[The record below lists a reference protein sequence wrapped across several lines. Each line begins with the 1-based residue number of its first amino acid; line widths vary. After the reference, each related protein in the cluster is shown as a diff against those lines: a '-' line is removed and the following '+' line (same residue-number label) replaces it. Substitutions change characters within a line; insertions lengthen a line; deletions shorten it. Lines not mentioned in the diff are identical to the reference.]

1 MIYPKPCFSTSLK
14 FGVKFTQ
21 MIRLVLIFSTLLLNS
36 SIVYGNTK
44 VNLTIKESTDF
55 TGKEFKRT
63 EKGCGLN
70 KYQKGNRDDESVLNI
85 FYSKNS
91 TVKGGVFECSLQNVI
106 YAKWN
111 KNLIISSVNA
121 SKGSDN
127 AFEIINSNA
136 IIKDS
141 KFSFSPQNKCVEGEN
156 GLLVFYNNILENCKL
171 GFDIEKTD
179 SAEFTA
185 VIFLKNEFISIEHD
199 AFNCHDRY
207 DKKANK
213 VYLFLKDNKFT
224 KKGKDFRKFGKYS
237 NCKKKF
243 EISSELERAVL
254 NSDFKKIE
262 ILVKE
267 TIKNIL

>member
-1 MIYPKPCFSTSLK
+1 MLK
-14 FGVKFTQ
+14 
-21 MIRLVLIFSTLLLNS
+21 IVLILIYLLFSS
-36 SIVYGNTK
+36 SIVKSDSKINIT
-44 VNLTIKESTDF
+44 VKESTDF
-55 TGKEFKRT
+55 TGKEFKRN
-63 EKGCGLN
+63 EEGCGLQKN
-70 KYQKGNRDDESVLNI
+70 QKGNRDKESVLNI

-91 TVKGGVFECSLQNVI
+91 TIKGGTFECSLQNVI

-111 KNLIISSVNA
+111 LNLIISSVNA
-121 SKGSDN
+121 SRGSDN
-127 AFEIINSNA
+127 AFEIRNSNA

-156 GLLVFYNNILENCKL
+156 GLLVFYNNILENCKV

-179 SAEFTA
+179 SSEFAA
-185 VIFLKNEFISIEHD
+185 VIFLKNQFISIRHD

-213 VYLFLKDNKFT
+213 VYLFLKDNTFK

-243 EISSELERAVL
+243 KITRELEDAVL
-254 NSDFKKIE
+254 NSDFERID
-262 ILVKE
+262 ILVRE
-267 TIKNIL
+267 TIKNKS

>member
-1 MIYPKPCFSTSLK
+1 MLK
-14 FGVKFTQ
+14 
-21 MIRLVLIFSTLLLNS
+21 IVLIIIYLLFSS
-36 SIVYGNTK
+36 SIVKSDSKINIT
-44 VNLTIKESTDF
+44 VKESTDF
-55 TGKEFKRT
+55 TGKEFKRN
-63 EKGCGLN
+63 EEGCGLQKN
-70 KYQKGNRDDESVLNI
+70 QKGNRDKESVLNI

-91 TVKGGVFECSLQNVI
+91 TIKGGTFECSLHNVI

-111 KNLIISSVNA
+111 LNLIISSVNA

-127 AFEIINSNA
+127 AFEIRNSNA

-156 GLLVFYNNILENCKL
+156 GLLVFYNNILENCKV

-179 SAEFTA
+179 SSEFTA
-185 VIFLKNEFISIEHD
+185 VIFLKNQFISIRHD

-213 VYLFLKDNKFT
+213 VYLFLKDNTFK

-243 EISSELERAVL
+243 KITRELEDAVL
-254 NSDFKKIE
+254 NSDFERID
-262 ILVKE
+262 ILVRE
-267 TIKNIL
+267 TIKNKS

>member
-1 MIYPKPCFSTSLK
+1 MIKIALILIYLLFS
-14 FGVKFTQ
+14 
-21 MIRLVLIFSTLLLNS
+21 S
-36 SIVYGNTK
+36 SIVKSDSKINIT
-44 VNLTIKESTDF
+44 VKESTDF
-55 TGKEFKRT
+55 TGKEFKRN
-63 EKGCGLN
+63 EEGCGLQKN
-70 KYQKGNRDDESVLNI
+70 QKGNRDKESVLNI

-91 TVKGGVFECSLQNVI
+91 TIKGGTFECSLQNVI

-111 KNLIISSVNA
+111 LNLIISSVNA

-127 AFEIINSNA
+127 AFEIRNSNA

-179 SAEFTA
+179 SSEFTA
-185 VIFLKNEFISIEHD
+185 VIFLKNEFISIKHD

-213 VYLFLKDNKFT
+213 VYLFLKDNTFK

-237 NCKKKF
+237 NCKKRFK
-243 EISSELERAVL
+243 ISSELENAVL
-254 NSDFKKIE
+254 NSDFHRIE
-262 ILVKE
+262 ILVRE
-267 TIKNIL
+267 TIKN